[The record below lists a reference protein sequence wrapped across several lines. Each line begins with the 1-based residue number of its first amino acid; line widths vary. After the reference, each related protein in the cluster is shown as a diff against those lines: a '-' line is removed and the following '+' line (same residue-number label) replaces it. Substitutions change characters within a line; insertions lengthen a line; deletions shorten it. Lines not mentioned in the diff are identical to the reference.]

1 MATVISGRVVE
12 IGNSQGIRI
21 PKLLLEQSGIKKNV
35 KIEVRDGQ
43 ISIFPAERVR
53 EGWSEAFAAATTD
66 DLALDDVTG
75 TAWDEKEWE
84 W

>member
-1 MATVISGRVVE
+1 MMSTLINGRVIK

-21 PKLLLEQSGIKKNV
+21 PKLLLEQSGIKEHV

-43 ISIFPAERVR
+43 ISIIPAERVR
-53 EGWSEAFAAATTD
+53 AGWGDAFAAMAD
-66 DLALDDVTG
+66 DLPLDAFTG
-75 TAWDEKEWE
+75 TTWDEEEWE